1 MAKNVMART
10 VGTNVHGMDVEEI
23 APHLWHWSAPHP
35 DWKPSNRGKDGLGW
49 DQIVSSYALVGDD
62 AFVLID
68 PQVPTDEA
76 DAAHLWDALDRDV
89 DAHGPPAIL
98 ISVHPYHARSA
109 EDIAGRYG
117 GSSTWAP
124 TDAPKSNDRTHAY
137 ATGDELPAGIRVF
150 DVGMPGERALYLP
163 SHKAIVFGDAVLDGV
178 RLLPQSWLDRGITR
192 QDVADALRPLL
203 DEDLELVLLTH
214 GGPVSDG
221 AREQLEHALANA

>member
-1 MAKNVMART
+1 
-10 VGTNVHGMDVEEI
+10 MDVEEI
-23 APHLWHWSAPHP
+23 APHLWHWTAPHP

-49 DQIVSSYALVGDD
+49 DQMVSSYGLVGED

-76 DAAHLWDALDRDV
+76 DAARLWDALDRDV

-109 EDIAGRYG
+109 EDIAGRYD
-117 GSSTWAP
+117 GSSIWAP
-124 TDAPKSNDRTHAY
+124 ADAPKRNERTRTY
-137 ATGDELPAGIRVF
+137 GTGDELPAGIRAF
-150 DVGMPGERALYLP
+150 DAGMPGERALYLP

-178 RLLPQSWLDRGITR
+178 RLLPQSWLEKGMTR
-192 QDVADALRPLL
+192 QGVADALRTLL
-203 DEDLELVLLTH
+203 DEDIELLLLTH

-221 AREQLEHALANA
+221 AREQLERALEPA